1 MPVVPLARYSSD
13 KETFML
19 EDDSG
24 RIKLTGP
31 VLASRILVTG
41 IVVAVLG
48 TQKIGGEIEVEEFA
62 LPDVPPQRSL
72 KGFAAFLVSLPP
84 PTAPHSSLAIFCLI
98 TSTRRGQVCGA
109 GLWLEGRVK
118 DNEPSRHSDDGRLPH
133 RAAWGP
139 GGRERGREGWPH
151 SVCWQQPD

>member
-1 MPVVPLARYSSD
+1 MIMPVVPLARYSSD

-72 KGFAAFLVSLPP
+72 KGIAAFLVSLPP
-84 PTAPHSSLAIFCLI
+84 PTAPLI
-98 TSTRRGQVCGA
+98 SCH
-109 GLWLEGRVK
+109 L
-118 DNEPSRHSDDGRLPH
+118 LPH
-133 RAAWGP
+133 YQHP
-139 GGRERGREGWPH
+139 ERTSMWRWPLA
-151 SVCWQQPD
+151 